1 MKKLRLVC
9 LSLLLLFAL
18 TANASAG
25 VIHNPGPE
33 DSGEGGEVLTPPSD
47 GGDILNPPA
56 MAYFIASLLG
66 L

>member
-25 VIHNPGPE
+25 VIHNPGPQG
-33 DSGEGGEVLTPPSD
+33 SGDGGEIIVPPDD

-56 MAYFIASLLG
+56 AYMFIAALFG
-66 L
+66 F